1 MTGAKFRKMGHL
13 TLTMPLLGGFVIQK
27 LRLDIIYLCA
37 KFDHSS
43 FSPRCGIARLTIYFL
58 NASPVNAPYY
68 ALLLPSIYNMPFQH
82 KYGYI
87 RDKRSEVESY
97 QYPVKEGQRYINI
110 NPGRQLFS
118 SHPKRERDREAHLN
132 CYDSAYNKRRHSKT
146 KLNQIQ
152 QNTRINLN

>member
-58 NASPVNAPYY
+58 NASPVNAKFTTPYY
-68 ALLLPSIYNMPFQH
+68 FHQYITCPFSTNMA
-82 KYGYI
+82 I
-87 RDKRSEVESY
+87 SET
-97 QYPVKEGQRYINI
+97 KGQRWRAINT
-110 NPGRQLFS
+110 Q
-118 SHPKRERDREAHLN
+118 
-132 CYDSAYNKRRHSKT
+132 
-146 KLNQIQ
+146 
-152 QNTRINLN
+152 